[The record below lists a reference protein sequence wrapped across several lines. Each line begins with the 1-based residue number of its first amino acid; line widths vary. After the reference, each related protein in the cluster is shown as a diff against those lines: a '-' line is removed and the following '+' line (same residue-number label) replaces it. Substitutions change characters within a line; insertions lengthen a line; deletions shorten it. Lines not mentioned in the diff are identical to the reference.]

1 MQKIDTT
8 KIKIEEEIE
17 EGQEIRPTKVA
28 TKSVLFT
35 ALLLTLGVLAYI
47 AIMIF
52 YPAAVLGLPLIAI
65 AAYFIVR
72 RR

>member
-8 KIKIEEEIE
+8 KIEEEIE
-17 EGQEIRPTKVA
+17 EGQEIVPSKVA
-28 TKSVLFT
+28 VNGVLL
-35 ALLLTLGVLAYI
+35 AAILLALGVLACV

-52 YPAAVLGLPLIAI
+52 YPAAVLGIPLIAI
-65 AAYFIVR
+65 VAYFIVR

>member
-8 KIKIEEEIE
+8 KVEEEIE
-17 EGQEIRPTKVA
+17 EGQEIVPSKVA
-28 TKSVLFT
+28 ANGVLFT
-35 ALLLTLGVLAYI
+35 AILLALGVLACV

-65 AAYFIVR
+65 VAYFIVR